1 MRTRTFI
8 AAAALVAFL
17 GYLGFRIFDLES
29 RVANLTRQLGAAPE
43 PSAQPSTP
51 DKPASAAVAPQGY
64 LQRLAALE
72 QQVAALKLSRQRPD
86 KGSNSGGSLDDQAI
100 LSVVERENNRVKD
113 VQLEWNRARWME
125 NRDEQLAT
133 FTKTYG
139 LTPEQTANLQKAMH
153 EEVDTMVELLRRPGL
168 LDDPDQAATDW
179 QNMLEV
185 TDKAARKFLNPAQ
198 LGAWNLGRTFER
210 RFLYPWLPSN
220 LNK

>member
-17 GYLGFRIFDLES
+17 GYLAFRIIDLES

-43 PSAQPSTP
+43 PAAQPSAP
-51 DKPASAAVAPQGY
+51 DKPASAPVAPQGY

-72 QQVAALKLSRQRPD
+72 KQVEALKLGRERLD
-86 KGSNSGGSLDDQAI
+86 KMGSPGGPLDDKAI

-139 LTPEQTANLQKAMH
+139 LTPDQTANLQKSMH
-153 EEVDTMVELLRRPGL
+153 EEVDTMVALLRRPGL

-185 TDKAARKFLNPAQ
+185 TDKAAQRYLNPAQ
-198 LGAWNLGRTFER
+198 LGAWNQARSFER
-210 RFLYPWLPSN
+210 RLLYPWLPSN